1 MKLKQLFTENLMP
14 RIKWSIVWG
23 VFITLAF
30 LTLLGIRLEFFQN
43 SRELMISAVPA
54 ATAQRPHD
62 SWMNIYQNNK
72 KIGVVHR
79 TFSILD
85 EGFYISDTTFMQI
98 NTMGV
103 TQALN
108 ISTESNLLPD
118 RTLSSFSFDLN
129 SSMFRFNA
137 HGLVIKNKLILYTGV
152 PGTQQKSEIPLKEIP
167 HLSGS
172 IYDAAFQANLAKD
185 TTGTFSIFDPAT
197 LGMRSVKITRN
208 ADEII
213 SVMGRRILTQKY
225 CADFMGAKNCA
236 WLDKDGDTLKE
247 TGLLGLSMEKVTP
260 QKANEGISTTGS
272 IDFTEIASIPAN
284 VKIDTP
290 EKLNQIK
297 IKISGIGGLR
307 LHINDNRQ
315 NLSKDILTITREQF
329 HESPSPNNELPRDLA
344 VYLKPTPLVQADDPQ
359 MKAQVDKIVKPKD
372 SPEQKTRKIVN
383 WVYRNVD
390 KKPVLSVPNALEVL
404 KNKIG
409 DCNEHAVLVAALL
422 RGAGIPAQIETG
434 LVYLRG
440 RFYYHAWNTA
450 YIGQW
455 VTADA
460 VFNQFPAD
468 VTHIRL
474 VRGEGSEQLDLMGV
488 MGKIKLEILEQTK

>member
-1 MKLKQLFTENLMP
+1 
-14 RIKWSIVWG
+14 
-23 VFITLAF
+23 
-30 LTLLGIRLEFFQN
+30 
-43 SRELMISAVPA
+43 
-54 ATAQRPHD
+54 
-62 SWMNIYQNNK
+62 
-72 KIGVVHR
+72 VHR

-85 EGFYISDTTFMQI
+85 NSFNINETTFMQI

-118 RTLSSFSFDLN
+118 MTLSSFSFDLS

-137 HGLVIKNKLILYTGV
+137 HGLVVKNKLILYTGL
-152 PGTQQKSEIPLKEIP
+152 PGSQQKSEIPLKEIP
-167 HLSGS
+167 HLSDS
-172 IYDAAFQANLAKD
+172 IYDAAFHANLAKD
-185 TTGTFSIFDPAT
+185 TTGAFSIFDPAT
-197 LGMRSVKITRN
+197 LGMRSISVTRN

-213 SVMGRRILTQKY
+213 PIMGKKILTQKY

-236 WLDKDGDTLKE
+236 WIDKDGDVLKE
-247 TGLLGLSMEKVTP
+247 AGLLGLSMEKVSP
-260 QKANEGISTTGS
+260 QEANKGISTTGS

-284 VKIDTP
+284 IKIDVP

-297 IKISGIGGLR
+297 IKISGAGGL
-307 LHINDNRQ
+307 LPYMNGGRQ
-315 NLSKDILTITREQF
+315 NLRKDILTITKEQIT
-329 HESPSPNNELPRDLA
+329 EMPSPDHELPQQLS
-344 VYLKPTPLVQADDPQ
+344 VYLKPTPMVQANDPQ
-359 MKAQVDKIVKPKD
+359 MKAQVGKIVKPYD
-372 SPEQKTRKIVN
+372 SPEQKTKKIIN
-383 WVYRNVD
+383 WVYHTVE
-390 KKPVLSVPNALEVL
+390 KKPILSVPNALEVL
-404 KNKIG
+404 KNKEG

-422 RGAGIPAQIETG
+422 RTAGIPAQIETG

-440 RFYYHAWNTA
+440 RFYYHAWNIA
-450 YIGQW
+450 YVGKW

-488 MGKIKLEILEQTK
+488 MGKIKLEILEK